1 MFILEGKN
9 QKLLMKSWNNLI
21 LKMIVCNIDESTVF
35 KNSMLELNSI
45 QKFVY
50 IFHGPHDHYFLL
62 RHLANK
68 HNK

>member
-35 KNSMLELNSI
+35 KSSMLELNSF

-50 IFHGPHDHYFLL
+50 IFFDHYFLL

>member
-1 MFILEGKN
+1 
-9 QKLLMKSWNNLI
+9 
-21 LKMIVCNIDESTVF
+21 MIVCNIDESTVF

-50 IFHGPHDHYFLL
+50 IFHGPHDHYFLV